1 VATRRVRDPQ
11 VFADEAAA
19 ACERLLGQKATN
31 VDWPASRSRRSVRV
45 HLEELTVIATRRKR
59 RERSMLEAN
68 VLKTLHEHGA
78 AVPAVH
84 AYDGAWLIQE
94 YLAGARLPHVL
105 MECDPARAH
114 ELLASAASELARIH
128 RIGAETGL
136 HEKVVRLGTADSW
149 LRDLIDTPNRI
160 GEALGVPVPD
170 LDLDGLVA
178 LLRAGEPCFLK
189 WDARP
194 GNAVVRDDGT
204 IGWFD
209 WEHCGARNAL
219 DDFAWL
225 LADEYVPRVSGLAD
239 IAVANAPA
247 GMDPAAARAYFLTY
261 ATFHTA
267 VRLALVV
274 HYKEDGDWWDE
285 AMCLAE
291 DKVRVT
297 AAGAE
302 LLCARGAEFAAGT
315 DRTAPLAPWFGA
327 VAARLGVTAG

>member
-1 VATRRVRDPQ
+1 MATRRVRDPQ
-11 VFADEAAA
+11 AFADEAAA
-19 ACERLLGQKATN
+19 ACERLLDRKATD
-31 VDWPASRSRRSVRV
+31 VDWPASQSRRSVRV
-45 HLEELTVIATRRKR
+45 YLDDLTVIATRRKR
-59 RERSMLEAN
+59 PQRSMLEAN

-78 AVPAVH
+78 PVPAVH
-84 AYDGAWLIQE
+84 AYDGVWLIQE
-94 YLAGARLPHVL
+94 YLAGERLPHAL
-105 MECDPARAH
+105 MDCEPARARD
-114 ELLASAASELARIH
+114 LLSSAAAGLAKIH
-128 RIGAETGL
+128 RIGAETKL
-136 HEKVVRLGTADSW
+136 HGKVVRLGVADSW

-160 GEALGVPVPD
+160 GEALQAAAPD
-170 LDLDGLVA
+170 LDVDGLVN

-194 GNAVVRDDGT
+194 GNAVVQDDGT

-225 LADEYVPRVSGLAD
+225 LADEYVPNVSGLAD

-247 GMDPAAARAYFLTY
+247 EMSPAVAREYFLTY

-274 HYKEDGDWWDE
+274 HYKDDGDWWDE

-297 AAGAE
+297 AAGAYA
-302 LLCARGAEFAAGT
+302 LCARGAEFAIGT
-315 DRTAPLAPWFGA
+315 DRTAPLVRWFGVIA
-327 VAARLGVTAG
+327 QRLGV

>member
-1 VATRRVRDPQ
+1 MATRRVRDPQ

-45 HLEELTVIATRRKR
+45 YLEDLTVIATRRKR

-84 AYDGAWLIQE
+84 AYDGVWLIQE
-94 YLAGARLPHVL
+94 YLAGERLPHVL
-105 MECDPARAH
+105 VDCDPARAH
-114 ELLASAASELARIH
+114 ELLSSAANGLARIH
-128 RIGAETGL
+128 AIGAETGL
-136 HEKVVRLGTADSW
+136 HGKVVQLGTADSW
-149 LRDLIDTPNRI
+149 LRGLIDTPNRI
-160 GEALGVPVPD
+160 GEALDVAAPT
-170 LDLDGLVA
+170 LDGDGLVA
-178 LLRAGEPCFLK
+178 RLRVGAPSFLK

-194 GNAVVRDDGT
+194 GNAVVCEDGS

-225 LADEYVPRVSGLAD
+225 LADEYVPQVSGLAD

-247 GMDPAAARAYFLTY
+247 DMDPAAAREYFLTY

-274 HYKEDGDWWDE
+274 HHKDDGEWWDE
-285 AMCLAE
+285 DMCLAE

-297 AAGAE
+297 AAGAA
-302 LLCARGAEFAAGT
+302 LLCGRGAEFAAGT
-315 DRTAPLAPWFGA
+315 DRTAPLARWFGA
-327 VAARLGVTAG
+327 IAERLGVEAV

>member
-1 VATRRVRDPQ
+1 MATRRVRDSQ
-11 VFADEAAA
+11 VFADEAAD
-19 ACERLLGQKATN
+19 ACARLLGRKATN

-45 HLEELTVIATRRKR
+45 HLDDLTVIATRRKR

-78 AVPAVH
+78 AVPAVL
-84 AYDGAWLIQE
+84 AYDGVWLIQE
-94 YLAGARLPHVL
+94 YLAGERLPHVL
-105 MECDPARAH
+105 MDCDPARAH
-114 ELLASAASELARIH
+114 ELLSSAAAGLARIH
-128 RIGAETGL
+128 QIGNETELQGR
-136 HEKVVRLGTADSW
+136 VVRLGAADSW
-149 LRDLIDTPNRI
+149 LQGLIDTPNRI
-160 GEALGVPVPD
+160 GEALEAPAPG
-170 LDLDGLVA
+170 LDVDGLVQ

-194 GNAVVRDDGT
+194 GNAVVRDDGS

-225 LADEYVPRVSGLAD
+225 LADEYVPPVPGLAD

-247 GMDPAAARAYFLTY
+247 EMAPDAAREYFLTY

-274 HYKEDGDWWDE
+274 HYKDGEEWWDE

-297 AAGAE
+297 AGGARV
-302 LLCARGAEFAAGT
+302 LCARGAEFATGT
-315 DRTAPLAPWFGA
+315 ARTAPLARWFEA
-327 VAARLGVTAG
+327 IAQRLGVNEG